1 MKRQGWSGMTAM
13 LVAALIW
20 AAVPAMPALAGDT
33 GDDSTGAAITV
44 GLMVAV
50 VAVYGLVS
58 LRSDVDR
65 YTEAEKDTVI
75 ARAAQKAAES
85 PVVLQAVTAPIGLG
99 APGSGTQTEVA
110 GAAIGWRVNF

>member
-1 MKRQGWSGMTAM
+1 MKRRGRNGMA
-13 LVAALIW
+13 AALI
-20 AAVPAMPALAGDT
+20 AALVCATLPAAPARGES

-50 VAVYGLVS
+50 VVVYGLVS

-99 APGSGTQTEVA
+99 APGSGAQTEVA
-110 GAAIGWRVNF
+110 GATIGWRVNF

>member
-44 GLMVAV
+44 CLMVAV

-65 YTEAEKDTVI
+65 YTEADVEKAI
-75 ARAAQKAAES
+75 ARAAQAAEES
-85 PVVLQAVTAPIGLG
+85 PLVLQAVAAPIGMETAG
-99 APGSGTQTEVA
+99 AKTEVA
-110 GAAIGWRVNF
+110 GATVGWRVRF

>member
-1 MKRQGWSGMTAM
+1 MNRMGRNGT
-13 LVAALIW
+13 AALLAAALVW
-20 AAVPAMPALAGDT
+20 ATLPASPARAES

-50 VAVYGLVS
+50 VVVYGLVS

-65 YTEAEKDTVI
+65 YTEADVDKAI
-75 ARAAQKAAES
+75 ARAAKQAEAS

-99 APGSGTQTEVA
+99 PAGGSSGTEIA
-110 GAAIGWRVNF
+110 GASIGWRMSF